1 MAPHSTTSKVMSN
14 PHCFMLCWMNSFM
27 GSGSIWPE
35 PLVEIMTLAL
45 TGLSGPKPASLR
57 SALALAG
64 SKV

>member
-1 MAPHSTTSKVMSN
+1 
-14 PHCFMLCWMNSFM
+14 M

-35 PLVEIMTLAL
+35 PLVEIMIFAL

-57 SALALAG
+57 IALDLGG